1 VRRWTR
7 VLAALTGDRAVLN
20 PLGTEG
26 DAFKFLLYV
35 LGVFVVLVVVILL
48 ARAIF

>member
-1 VRRWTR
+1 
-7 VLAALTGDRAVLN
+7 VLN

-26 DAFKFLLYV
+26 DAFKFLLYA
-35 LGVFVVLVVVILL
+35 LGVFVVLVLVIVI

>member
-1 VRRWTR
+1 
-7 VLAALTGDRAVLN
+7 VLN

-26 DAFKFLLYV
+26 DAFKLLLYV
-35 LGVFVVLVVVILL
+35 LGVFVVLVVVILV

>member
-1 VRRWTR
+1 
-7 VLAALTGDRAVLN
+7 VLN

-35 LGVFVVLVVVILL
+35 LGLFVVLVIVILA

>member
-1 VRRWTR
+1 
-7 VLAALTGDRAVLN
+7 VLN

-26 DAFKFLLYV
+26 DAFRSLLYV
-35 LGVFVVLVVVILL
+35 LGVFVVLVIAILL